1 MGLNNDFIKA
11 VIIVTVMYNANTCI
25 YFYRSETT

>member
-1 MGLNNDFIKA
+1 MGLNYDFIKA
-11 VIIVTVMYNANTCI
+11 VIIVTVMYNANI